1 MEPFGLFQLLQSILP
16 QNTNPAEP
24 TAPPL
29 DVDKDG
35 ENASPP
41 PVTEPPTYTAAQ
53 AAVLDFMDAHER
65 RAKRLR

>member
-16 QNTNPAEP
+16 QNTTPAKP
-24 TAPPL
+24 TAPPI
-29 DVDKDG
+29 DV
-35 ENASPP
+35 EQNVETTSPP